1 MEVDIEKYF
10 QFTSSL
16 RLVYISVLWIVIV
29 GQKMEETSRVLL
41 APISFLWRNVLLQNA
56 NFPMKT

>member
-41 APISFLWRNVLLQNA
+41 APKSFLWRNVLLQNA